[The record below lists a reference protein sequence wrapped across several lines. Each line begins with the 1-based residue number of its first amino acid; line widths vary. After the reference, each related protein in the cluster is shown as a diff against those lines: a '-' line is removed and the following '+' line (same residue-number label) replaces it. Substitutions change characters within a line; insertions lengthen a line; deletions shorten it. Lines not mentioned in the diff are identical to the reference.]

1 MTTTKVAVGK
11 APCTVCKGT
20 GEVAFEIDTLELAQ
34 LINGL
39 LLAGNKMG
47 AIRAVREKWPVGLHQ
62 AKDVVESFENFT
74 VDLAKAAQERHG
86 G

>member
-1 MTTTKVAVGK
+1 MTTTNAAVGK

-39 LLAGNKMG
+39 LLTGHKMH
-47 AIRAVREKWPVGLHQ
+47 AIRVVRDKWPVGLRQ
-62 AKDVVESFENFT
+62 AKDVVESFEKFT

-86 G
+86 S